1 MGGSYMKKRKM
12 KPDEIRSLLITF
24 AISLSYVV
32 FLVMGIVISK
42 YNPWVMKYID
52 YAYIPISLS
61 TILFLYLFAVT
72 YEQKRKTEV
81 SQKVKTAA
89 RLYGEG
95 KSFQEIKDLLELS
108 SVADVKRL
116 ITKYCALE
124 GDKE

>member
-1 MGGSYMKKRKM
+1 MKKKNL
-12 KPDEIRSLLITF
+12 KPDEVRSYLITF

-32 FLVMGIVISK
+32 FLVMGIVIAK
-42 YNPWVMKYID
+42 YHPSITKYID

-81 SQKVKTAA
+81 SEKVKTCAK
-89 RLYGEG
+89 LYGEG
-95 KSFQEIKDLLELS
+95 KSFQEIKDILELS

-116 ITKYCALE
+116 ITKYCSLE
-124 GDKE
+124 GEKE